1 MKSTKPERVR
11 QWEEKREPGDTI
23 EIPAVFAD
31 LCRWMLMGYQDD
43 QPGTAEDV
51 MALMDRQEQHLRSYA
66 KAQGV
71 LLQKLGAA
79 EIALEAKLSA
89 EEQE

>member
-11 QWEEKREPGDTI
+11 QWEEAREPGDI
-23 EIPAVFAD
+23 VEIPAAFAD
-31 LCRWMLMGYQDD
+31 FCRWALMGYQDD
-43 QPGTAEDV
+43 KPGTAEDI

-66 KAQGV
+66 KTQGV

-79 EIALEAKLSA
+79 EIALEAEVSS
-89 EEQE
+89 ERQG